1 MSAFTQYGQA
11 QAPQPTHYGCDGGVD
26 PMIMMIM
33 LTMMQML
40 DKSSATKS
48 TTTMTSIADPDTVG
62 EVQMVP
68 GSVVG
73 GVSVTGRILVHSSG
87 RGVQLQGELA
97 GLAPGRHAF
106 HVHEGRGTGDSCADA
121 LGHYY
126 PDEEKQDYDLGSLLT
141 RPDLGF
147 TLVARTAPAFTLG
160 GGGPQDIAG
169 RALVVHAEE
178 KGGPRVACGVINLL

>member
-1 MSAFTQYGQA
+1 
-11 QAPQPTHYGCDGGVD
+11 
-26 PMIMMIM
+26 
-33 LTMMQML
+33 
-40 DKSSATKS
+40 
-48 TTTMTSIADPDTVG
+48 
-62 EVQMVP
+62 MVP
-68 GSVVG
+68 GAVVG

-126 PDEEKQDYDLGSLLT
+126 PDAEKQDYDLGSLLT

-147 TLVARTAPAFTLG
+147 TLVARTAPDFTLG
-160 GGGPQDIAG
+160 GRPPGHRGPRHRGSRRGEG
-169 RALVVHAEE
+169 RASC
-178 KGGPRVACGVINLL
+178 RVRGHQLALNWDCASWLAMLISLRSL